1 MENRYKNFT
10 IESYKKKVVNG
21 VEDSTKIEVPFSA
34 SIPSGDSF
42 IYSISS

>member
-1 MENRYKNFT
+1 MSGKIA
-10 IESYKKKVVNG
+10 IELEAYNG

-42 IYSISS
+42 VYSISS